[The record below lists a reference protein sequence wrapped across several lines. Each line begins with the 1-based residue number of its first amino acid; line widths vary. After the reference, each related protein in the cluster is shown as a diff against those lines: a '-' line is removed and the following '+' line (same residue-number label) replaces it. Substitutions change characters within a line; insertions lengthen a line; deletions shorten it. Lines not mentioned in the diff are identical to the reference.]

1 MGKREAKLKGMI
13 MPNQEQQRLRNIFAQ
28 LAPEQQQT
36 LLAFAEFLHQ
46 HSTPRPPAIPQ
57 IIPRPTDES
66 VVAAIKRLA
75 HSYPMLDKAV
85 MLNET
90 SRLMTEHIL
99 HGRDKVKIIDELE
112 VVFLRY
118 YEKFTS
124 EKAI

>member
-1 MGKREAKLKGMI
+1 MS
-13 MPNQEQQRLRNIFAQ
+13 EQQRLRNIFGK
-28 LAPEQQQT
+28 LPSEQRQT

-46 HSTPRPPAIPQ
+46 RNNLNPPPPAIPQ
-57 IIPRPTDES
+57 IKPRPAGES

-75 HSYPMLDKAV
+75 QSYPMLDKAI

-90 SRLMTEHIL
+90 SRLMTEHVL

-112 VVFLRY
+112 VVFLRH
-118 YEKFTS
+118 YEKFTN